1 MNTAELHFGP
11 GSKLTVLGKGAQLG
25 VRECVVGRDGKRG
38 QRPSSVLGCAQ
49 RRAAPGPGTPGSGRG
64 RSDGGVQGGWGPG
77 RVRGSGRVFVP
88 GLGAVSTDK
97 QYFGSGT
104 RLTVLGKRDTP
115 RAGFCAGPGGRDGE
129 TQYFGS
135 GTRLL
140 VLGERLARRAPG
152 FCGEPRGC
160 ALPPRS

>member
-1 MNTAELHFGP
+1 MRRGAGW
-11 GSKLTVLGKGAQLG
+11 KKGAAAQLRSG
-25 VRECVVGRDGKRG
+25 LCSEAGGTWAGHSGFRAREERW
-38 QRPSSVLGCAQ
+38 
-49 RRAAPGPGTPGSGRG
+49 
-64 RSDGGVQGGWGPG
+64 GVQGGWGPG